1 MKSFNKIAEF
11 IKTSEEKDELNRI
24 YGELMELSKAFYGEV
39 ENKVQILL
47 EMGVPEELVKS
58 IQDEIIGGA
67 YETALAME
75 WNSMKT
81 KLSDVKDI
89 NDLIKRA
96 TDEGSP
102 FPYEI
107 QEQLAEM
114 KLEEAEDEN
123 ALSAVQDQLIQDIDN
138 NLQEYLAMAIEESVD
153 VEDWD
158 DNDIRDYAHNAILDM
173 DIEEAEEMLSMLGL
187 SPQPEVD
194 LKEKTYDPEH
204 PIVVVDAAHDGSMF
218 DVEFNDKYFRAH
230 IESGVILDEVGH
242 EVDNKEFENRIWTA
256 INAFIDKKMIEPEQ
270 I

>member
-24 YGELMELSKAFYGEV
+24 YGELLELSKAFYGEV

-47 EMGVPEELVKS
+47 EMGVPEDLVKS

-114 KLEEAEDEN
+114 KLEEREDP
-123 ALSAVQDQLIQDIDN
+123 
-138 NLQEYLAMAIEESVD
+138 LQKAKPWEPPVGQIT
-153 VEDWD
+153 
-158 DNDIRDYAHNAILDM
+158 IF
-173 DIEEAEEMLSMLGL
+173 DIERAGDFVTVYV
-187 SPQPEVD
+187 EVD
-194 LKEKTYDPEH
+194 GDVFRAIPEH
-204 PIVVVDAAHDGSMF
+204 
-218 DVEFNDKYFRAH
+218 H
-230 IESGVILDEVGH
+230 IILDEGGS
-242 EVDNKEFENRIWTA
+242 EIDNKEFEDRIWSE
-256 INAFIDKKMIEPEQ
+256 INLHL
-270 I
+270 